1 MLFTAFK
8 IYWSSCW
15 NSNLA
20 VPYGEETNMYYM
32 PSRCVI
38 CIILFSIANDP
49 VQLVE
54 FPHFTDEEI
63 EAKQSQLITQITHV
77 VNGRSGI

>member
-1 MLFTAFK
+1 
-8 IYWSSCW
+8 
-15 NSNLA
+15 
-20 VPYGEETNMYYM
+20 M
-32 PSRCVI
+32 PSRCFI

-77 VNGRSGI
+77 VNGRSGIWIEVWLKDASLDLKVQTQGKERNFGGCKQ

>member
-1 MLFTAFK
+1 
-8 IYWSSCW
+8 
-15 NSNLA
+15 
-20 VPYGEETNMYYM
+20 MYYM